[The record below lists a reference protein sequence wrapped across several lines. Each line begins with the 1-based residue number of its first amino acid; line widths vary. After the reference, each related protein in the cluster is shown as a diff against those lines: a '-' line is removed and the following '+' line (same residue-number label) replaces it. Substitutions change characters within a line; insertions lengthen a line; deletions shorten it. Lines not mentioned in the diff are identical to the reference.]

1 MEVYRF
7 RSGSLGKIQLQ
18 QEKEANWKRVQHLI
32 PSTERRKLN
41 RKAKRRKWAVE
52 RNLMVMEKQKWIR
65 KSDTFTCIKMC
76 HYLKKTFK
84 IRNLVYNL
92 NALNLLNI
100 AGPKEDRYLKQKTQ
114 VYPYK
119 TILKRR
125 NKMIIKLVQLKK

>member
-1 MEVYRF
+1 
-7 RSGSLGKIQLQ
+7 
-18 QEKEANWKRVQHLI
+18 
-32 PSTERRKLN
+32 
-41 RKAKRRKWAVE
+41 
-52 RNLMVMEKQKWIR
+52 
-65 KSDTFTCIKMC
+65 MC